1 MRNKTEYRQ
10 NVQKSVSMIYEINHI
25 WTSEM
30 KWKWRNDRRSERNLW
45 SHWLHSS
52 VGRASH
58 RYREVTG
65 SNPVEVLN
73 FFFLQASL
81 RNCINCVHWTII
93 YSFSKISFIYR
104 KTTERASK
112 QPVFNLLLDLMVS
125 WQLSKKGIYWTVSDE
140 CNARSCVQLTEVRF
154 FFIKFSVDQ
163 ILVFAGSRTFK
174 RSSVYFLKLLH
185 KDISSKIPWELRF
198 WPWLNLYIRSVLC
211 MMGIFWDYGPTN
223 SVGVW

>member
-1 MRNKTEYRQ
+1 MFRGTVKWWEAKPNTDKTYKNQFHLPE
-10 NVQKSVSMIYEINHI
+10 
-25 WTSEM
+25 
-30 KWKWRNDRRSERNLW
+30 NDWEGL
-45 SHWLHSS
+45 
-52 VGRASH
+52 
-58 RYREVTG
+58 
-65 SNPVEVLN
+65 
-73 FFFLQASL
+73 
-81 RNCINCVHWTII
+81 
-93 YSFSKISFIYR
+93 
-104 KTTERASK
+104 KTTCV
-112 QPVFNLLLDLMVS
+112 QLDIGPPLMVN

-140 CNARSCVQLTEVRF
+140 CNARSCVQLTEVRIF